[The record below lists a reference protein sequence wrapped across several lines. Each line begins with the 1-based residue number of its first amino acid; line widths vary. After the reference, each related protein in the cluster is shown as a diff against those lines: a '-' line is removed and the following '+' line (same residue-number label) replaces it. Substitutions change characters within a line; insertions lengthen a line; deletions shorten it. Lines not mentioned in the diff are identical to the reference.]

1 MKKSPN
7 KHTPHEDFEMTQQD
21 IANVLGNSRKGVSL
35 IEERA
40 LKKAREFIEA
50 RMKKQ
55 DILPD

>member
-1 MKKSPN
+1 MKKSAN
-7 KHTPHEDFEMTQQD
+7 QNVPHGNFDMTQQD
-21 IANVLGNSRKGVSL
+21 IANVLGNTRKGVSL